1 MALMAGLGILAAG
14 VVVIA
19 SRKRD
24 EAPVAGG
31 PFEAVRLASELI
43 RLRMDGDD
51 SATRR
56 RALRSAAG
64 KLPDSS
70 LSRAMAKFASGNLPA
85 AAEERPESPFAFGL
99 RGWILIELGRR
110 PEAAEALAEALKD
123 TPKDWEFRPLFEA
136 VQAKAR

>member
-14 VVVIA
+14 VIVIA
-19 SRKRD
+19 SRTRA
-24 EAPVAGG
+24 EPHVEGG
-31 PFEAVRLASELI
+31 PFEAVHLAGELI

-56 RALRSAAG
+56 RALKSAAG

-70 LSRAMAKFASGNLPA
+70 LSRALAKFAAGNLPA
-85 AAEERPESPFAFGL
+85 AADERPESPFAQGL

-110 PEAAEALAEALKD
+110 PEAAEALAEALKF
-123 TPKDWEFRPLFEA
+123 TPKDWEFRSLFEA
-136 VQAKAR
+136 AQQKAR

>member
-14 VVVIA
+14 VIVIA
-19 SRKRD
+19 SRTRA
-24 EAPVAGG
+24 ESRAEGG

-56 RALRSAAG
+56 RALKSAAG

-70 LSRAMAKFASGNLPA
+70 LSRALAKFASGNLPA
-85 AAEERPESPFAFGL
+85 AVDERAESPFAHGL
-99 RGWILIELGRR
+99 RGWILFELGRR
-110 PEAAEALAEALKD
+110 PEAAEELAEALKD

-136 VQAKAR
+136 AQAKAR